1 MTAMIKLKAIKML
14 ADMTSIMTQALIIMT
29 AFIVFAADRR
39 SFLMRLNIKIVST
52 DFRVKQVQ
60 QEDVDAL
67 FTHNANQRQS
77 FPRCKRCAIL
87 FSNQE
92 IQQLSSDSSNILF
105 AFLYALH
112 WLHSLSYSFFCIVL
126 LFYRFRHSLLT
137 LWLAL
142 LPSLHYLISF
152 FLIIESFVFHCF

>member
-105 AFLYALH
+105 AFLYAASLVTQSLLLILLH
-112 WLHSLSYSFFCIVL
+112 CFIVLSFSTFSSDSLACFITLSSLPNLLLSYN
-126 LFYRFRHSLLT
+126 
-137 LWLAL
+137 
-142 LPSLHYLISF
+142 
-152 FLIIESFVFHCF
+152 